1 MEKTLQDQKEAT
13 AVHTLELKQ
22 SKEEKLKSNS
32 LGSWS
37 KTNLPFEWDS
47 VSLGFNP
54 PPLAKWETLKFGLFG
69 SNFVPCERLIK
80 IKVVSEEKMTKV
92 SS

>member
-54 PPLAKWETLKFGLFG
+54 PP
-69 SNFVPCERLIK
+69 P
-80 IKVVSEEKMTKV
+80 
-92 SS
+92 